1 MAVSS
6 KASRILVI
14 VVLWLVHS
22 SVSFSQTMPALV
34 EFSVSGKLQRGLKL
48 VEFAQ
53 ETVVI
58 GRDGWLHTLKPSSNI
73 RPVSGEY
80 EPIPAAQLRNELRA
94 EFGRDFEVQATK
106 NFLVVQPV
114 GRGAQWPK
122 MFEQSH
128 PAFLTFMRRRGV
140 EVLEGRFPMV
150 AVVFPEE
157 NSMYAEFKKLKIDMS
172 RVSGVYA
179 NGSNRVIT
187 HDGGQ
192 RDSIA
197 ATVRHEAA
205 HQSAFN
211 SGVHSRVND
220 TPKWITEGIGQM
232 FEPAAMSDVRTSN
245 SIQDTINRESLELLR
260 KKYNLN
266 DTMSLAS
273 TIERLILDDTMFGNE
288 SEVETAYAVAWAIM
302 FYTAHRQTDAFAGVL
317 NHTSTRPPFIEYARS
332 EKMKDF
338 EQIFGCDAYEMSKRL
353 TRFLNWL

>member
-1 MAVSS
+1 MAMHSQ
-6 KASRILVI
+6 ASRILVA
-14 VVLWLVHS
+14 VTLWLLHC
-22 SVSFSQTMPALV
+22 SVSLSQSMPALV
-34 EFSVSGKLQRGLKL
+34 EFSVSGKVQQGLKL

-73 RPVSGEY
+73 RPVPGEY

-94 EFGRDFEVQATK
+94 EFGRDFEVLSTK

-114 GRGAQWPK
+114 GRGEQWPN

-128 PAFLTFMRRRGV
+128 RAFLTFMRRRGV

-150 AVVFPEE
+150 AVVFPDEK
-157 NSMYAEFKKLKIDMS
+157 SMYGEFKKLKIDMS

-192 RDSIA
+192 RDLIA

-220 TPKWITEGIGQM
+220 TPKWITEGVGQM
-232 FEPAAMSDVRTSN
+232 FEPAAMSDVRTLN

-260 KKYNLN
+260 NKYNLN
-266 DTMSLAS
+266 DPMSLAS
-273 TIERLILDDTMFGNE
+273 TIEQLVLDDAMFGNE
-288 SEVETAYAVAWAIM
+288 SEVETAYAVAWAMM
-302 FYTAHRQTDAFAGVL
+302 FYIAHRQADAFAGVL
-317 NHTSTRPPFIEYARS
+317 NHTSTRPPFVEYTRRD
-332 EKMKDF
+332 KMQDF
-338 EQIFGCDAYEMSKRL
+338 ERIFACDAYELSKRL
-353 TRFLNWL
+353 TRFLNGL